1 MPPLNGALR
10 DGQSGG
16 DGIFENFALPDSNH
30 APAVSAQPESLGPI
44 PSHVSRDLR
53 NPEHLGLLAETS
65 SERSHPTL
73 DQQPPVPKVA
83 IDEHR
88 YAR

>member
-1 MPPLNGALR
+1 M
-10 DGQSGG
+10 
-16 DGIFENFALPDSNH
+16 
-30 APAVSAQPESLGPI
+30 SAQPASLGSI
-44 PSHVSRDLR
+44 PSRVSRDLR
-53 NPEHLGLLAETS
+53 NPERLALLAETA